1 VLLRTRLALAFGLTS
16 LAVGATADTLR
27 VPSDFL
33 TIQAAVDFA
42 ASGDV
47 IDVAKGT
54 YDETVVISGK
64 TQLTLR
70 GKAKPTIDGGDAGV
84 PLRIEGS
91 QGIVVDGFA
100 LADGFEDDLQIVGS
114 SDVTVRR
121 CELDGGALDG
131 ISVDDSTDVLI
142 EKNRFADQGDDGIDF
157 DQGEGPVTNSVISKN
172 RFDKVA
178 DDAIDLDGSGHLVE
192 KNRASRC
199 DQGIHV
205 NEGST
210 GNSIEKNTI
219 SNTGND
225 GIELDG
231 SDNDVLKNKIDRAGD
246 EGIAVHGDGNRVE
259 KNKIDRADD
268 EAIDV
273 EGSNN
278 EIISNLGKNSRG
290 NGVEVGEEAA
300 PGEATGNLFEHN
312 KIFGSAE
319 HGFLVRDTGNTFR
332 ANKAAKS
339 GGFDLLDE
347 TVPGGNV
354 YLDNKFGTQQVP

>member
-1 VLLRTRLALAFGLTS
+1 MLLRTRLALAFGLAS

-27 VPSDFL
+27 VPSDFP
-33 TIQAAVDFA
+33 TIQAAVDA
-42 ASGDV
+42 AGPGDV

-64 TQLTLR
+64 TELTLR
-70 GKAKPTIDGGDAGV
+70 GKAKPTIDGANAGV

-91 QGIVVDGFA
+91 QGIEVDGFA
-100 LADGFEDDLQIVGS
+100 LADGFEDDVEIVGS
-114 SDVTVRR
+114 SDVIVRR

-131 ISVDDSTDVLI
+131 ISVDDSTNVLI
-142 EKNRFADQGDDGIDF
+142 EKNRFTDQGDDGIDF
-157 DQGEGPVTNSVISKN
+157 DQDEGPVTDSVISKN
-172 RFDKVA
+172 RFERVA

-192 KNRASRC
+192 KNRASGC

-205 NEGST
+205 NDGST
-210 GNSIEKNTI
+210 GNTIEKNTI
-219 SNTGND
+219 SNTD
-225 GIELDG
+225 GDAIDLEG
-231 SDNDVLKNKIDRAGD
+231 SDNDVLKNKIARAGSG
-246 EGIAVHGDGNRVE
+246 GIGVYGDGNRVE

-273 EGSNN
+273 EGSDN
-278 EIISNLGKNSRG
+278 EIIANKGKSSGG
-290 NGVEVGEEAA
+290 NGVEVGEEGS
-300 PGEATGNLFEHN
+300 PGEATGNLFERN
-312 KIFGSAE
+312 KISDSVE

-347 TVPGGNV
+347 TVSDGNV
-354 YLDNKFGTQQVP
+354 YQDNKFGTQQIP